1 MNRYMMEGVG
11 LTILGGILWGFSG
24 MCSQFLQQFRHVR
37 AEWLVPIRLLL
48 AGVITLGLAY
58 SQKGKDI
65 FNVWRCKRDV
75 LDLVIFAVFGIGL
88 CQYSYFKS
96 IYYAGAGIA
105 TVLQYLGPSFII
117 IYVSLRYVKWPR
129 WIEMLSV
136 ILATLGI
143 VCIAL
148 QGQWDASQ
156 MQSTI
161 VFWGLISA
169 VAVAIYSYQPN
180 RILRTYGTMPIVGFA
195 MVIGGLVG
203 CGIFDLNNT
212 ESVWDLWTWLAFFS
226 LVFLGAVVS
235 FNAYHEG
242 VQRIGAVRGS
252 ILSSVEPIS
261 AALLGWTILDNHF
274 TSYDI
279 IGFILIIITIF
290 MLAFDANR
298 HTESD

>member
-117 IYVSLRYVKWPR
+117 IYS
-129 WIEMLSV
+129 E
-136 ILATLGI
+136 LATFKMASLDRTTQCYIGYIGDCMYRFARALG
-143 VCIAL
+143 CES
-148 QGQWDASQ
+148 DAKYYR
-156 MQSTI
+156 
-161 VFWGLISA
+161 L
-169 VAVAIYSYQPN
+169 
-180 RILRTYGTMPIVGFA
+180 
-195 MVIGGLVG
+195 
-203 CGIFDLNNT
+203 
-212 ESVWDLWTWLAFFS
+212 
-226 LVFLGAVVS
+226 LGAY
-235 FNAYHEG
+235 F
-242 VQRIGAVRGS
+242 RRGC
-252 ILSSVEPIS
+252 
-261 AALLGWTILDNHF
+261 
-274 TSYDI
+274 
-279 IGFILIIITIF
+279 
-290 MLAFDANR
+290 
-298 HTESD
+298 SDL

>member
-65 FNVWRCKRDV
+65 LNVWRCKRDV

-129 WIEMLSV
+129 WIELLSV

-148 QGQWDASQ
+148 QGHWDASQ

-161 VFWGLISA
+161 VFWGLISDLA
-169 VAVAIYSYQPN
+169 DSYKSLQP
-180 RILRTYGTMPIVGFA
+180 RRK
-195 MVIGGLVG
+195 
-203 CGIFDLNNT
+203 
-212 ESVWDLWTWLAFFS
+212 
-226 LVFLGAVVS
+226 
-235 FNAYHEG
+235 
-242 VQRIGAVRGS
+242 
-252 ILSSVEPIS
+252 
-261 AALLGWTILDNHF
+261 
-274 TSYDI
+274 
-279 IGFILIIITIF
+279 
-290 MLAFDANR
+290 
-298 HTESD
+298 